1 MSNLVL
7 PLLIFLSKDEN
18 LTVRRTCLE
27 ALLDV
32 AHRLRDSETVGHVG
46 EIIVSLVKFGL
57 SSKTV
62 AFMSTI
68 ALRLSDLCHTLESE

>member
-1 MSNLVL
+1 MSNLIL

-18 LTVRRTCLE
+18 LTVRRSCFE

-32 AHRLRDSETVGHVG
+32 ADRLSDPETVGHVG

-57 SSKTV
+57 SSKTA

-68 ALRLSDLCHTLESE
+68 ALRLSDLCRALESE